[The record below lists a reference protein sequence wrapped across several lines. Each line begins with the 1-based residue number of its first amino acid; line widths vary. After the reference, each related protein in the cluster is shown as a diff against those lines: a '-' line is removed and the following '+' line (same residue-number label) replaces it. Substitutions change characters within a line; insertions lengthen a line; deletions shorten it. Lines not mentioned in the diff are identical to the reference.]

1 MSSFPG
7 CRCSALLGAVAPLNT
22 AARYRLRQQL
32 VCSEYFRAPPAG
44 PWFVRP
50 AQQPL
55 RGSALSSADA
65 VGGALGRRCV
75 RGDGVAEGQ
84 PVRHGLG
91 PAGGGAGHR
100 GGPMGAL
107 GGRALASTALCEPM
121 YFLHQRRLRAPPS
134 FGHLRSPGWC
144 AAAPTT
150 AALFP
155 PPTSWTGTAPGPVGA
170 GKLGL
175 APPVKV
181 RIPRHH
187 LLLRLLRPSRLTI
200 VRYRGAGRKDRG
212 AGWGRLC
219 GTSVRSYRAPRRSR
233 SRLTGGH
240 AARFPGASA
249 LILGSLPSL
258 KPT

>member
-1 MSSFPG
+1 MRSETSGVLPSWRHDLATWPHTSHHHQSSRPNFWSKSMSSFPG

-121 YFLHQRRLRAPPS
+121 YFCVNVGSALQPC
-134 FGHLRSPGWC
+134 FGHLRSPG
-144 AAAPTT
+144 
-150 AALFP
+150 
-155 PPTSWTGTAPGPVGA
+155 
-170 GKLGL
+170 
-175 APPVKV
+175 
-181 RIPRHH
+181 
-187 LLLRLLRPSRLTI
+187 
-200 VRYRGAGRKDRG
+200 
-212 AGWGRLC
+212 
-219 GTSVRSYRAPRRSR
+219 
-233 SRLTGGH
+233 
-240 AARFPGASA
+240 
-249 LILGSLPSL
+249 
-258 KPT
+258 